1 MTDVPSFDLT
11 AEPWIPVLDLDGRE
25 RLLTPLDVVEQADR
39 LATIGGELPTT
50 GYALTRLLLAVLHRA
65 VQGPRDGEH
74 WRHLWEEP
82 GLPAGAVAEY
92 TQRWRDRWDLLH
104 PLTPFLQ
111 TAELRT
117 ADGKHSGLG
126 KLIADVPNGA
136 PLFTTRAGRS
146 LARIGH
152 AEAARWLVHAQAW
165 DISGIKTGVLDDD
178 RTKKGKLYP
187 LGVSWVG
194 RTGGVLVEG
203 RTLRDTLLLN
213 LMPYRD
219 EELPLGWGRPDDDL
233 PTWERAPLRPGP
245 EPDTYGQPRT
255 RPIGPADLYSW
266 PARRIR
272 FVADDEGVIGVVL
285 TYGDPLA
292 QQNAHTFEPMTGWR
306 RSPTQ
311 EKALKQPLVYMP
323 RQHSVERVFWRG
335 LAALLPVAATTWTGK
350 DAAASLPPATLRWL
364 DVAQNQEW
372 LDPALP
378 VRMRI
383 VGVEY
388 GAKDSSV
395 DEIVADQMSSRVA
408 VLRADEGTLGEQA
421 VVAVRRCE
429 DAVKALKNLAGN
441 LVRAAGGD
449 GDGPRVRAEEI
460 AFAALDAPFRRW
472 VSGLEPGSDLGEVQ
486 QEWQVDVARIVRQLA
501 EELVEQ
507 SGPAAWRGRMV
518 QNRHVD
524 AGLADAWFR
533 AALRTA
539 LPLAHPDE
547 PPAHRKK
554 AS

>member
-25 RLLTPLDVVEQADR
+25 RVLTPLDVVQQADR

-82 GLPAGAVAEY
+82 RLPVGAVAEY
-92 TQRWRDRWDLLH
+92 LQHWRDRWDLLH

-117 ADGKHSGLG
+117 ADGKHSGLS

-146 LARIGH
+146 LARMGH

-187 LGVSWVG
+187 LGVSWLG

-213 LMPYRD
+213 LLPYRD
-219 EELPLGWGRPDDDL
+219 EELPLGWGRPDGDL
-233 PTWERAPLRPGP
+233 PTWERAPLRPGV
-245 EPDTYGQPRT
+245 EPDVFGQPRT
-255 RPIGPADLYSW
+255 RPAGPADLYTWS
-266 PARRIR
+266 ARRIR
-272 FVADDEGVIGVVL
+272 LVADEDGVIGVVL

-292 QQNAHTFEPMTGWR
+292 QQNAHTFEPMTAWR

-323 RQHSVERVFWRG
+323 RRHSVERVFWRG
-335 LAALLPVAATTWTGK
+335 LAALLPVAASTWTGRE
-350 DAAASLPPATLRWL
+350 AADFLPPTSLNWL
-364 DVAQNQEW
+364 YVAQNQDW

-378 VRMRI
+378 VRVRI

-388 GAKDSSV
+388 GAQDSSV
-395 DEIVADQMSSRVA
+395 EEIVADQMSSRVA

-429 DAVKALKNLAGN
+429 EAVKALKNLAGN

-449 GDGPRVRAEEI
+449 GDGPRARAEEI

-486 QEWQVDVARIVRQLA
+486 RAWQVDIARIVRQLA

-507 SGPAAWRGRMV
+507 SGPAAWRGRV
-518 QNRHVD
+518 VLGRHVD

-547 PPAHRKK
+547 PSAHPKE

>member
-11 AEPWIPVLDLDGRE
+11 TEPWIPVLDLDGRE
-25 RLLTPLDVVEQADR
+25 CLLTPLEVVEQANR

-74 WRHLWEEP
+74 WQRLWDEP
-82 GLPAGAVAEY
+82 GLPAGAVADY
-92 TQRWRDRWDLLH
+92 LQRWRGRWDLLH

-111 TAELRT
+111 TADLRT
-117 ADGKHSGLG
+117 AKGEHSQLS

-146 LARIGH
+146 LNRIGH

-165 DISGIKTGVLDDD
+165 DISGIKTGVLDDA
-178 RTKKGKLYP
+178 RTNGGRIYP
-187 LGVSWVG
+187 LGVSWGG

-203 RTLRDTLLLN
+203 PSLRDTLLLN
-213 LMPYRD
+213 LLPYRD
-219 EELPLGWGRPDDDL
+219 EELSLGWGRPDDDL
-233 PTWERAPLRPGP
+233 PAWEREPARPGP
-245 EPDTYGQPRT
+245 EPDAFGQPRT
-255 RPIGPADLYSW
+255 RPTGPADLYTW

-272 FVADDEGVIGVVL
+272 LVSGEDGVTGVVL
-285 TYGDPLA
+285 TYGNPLA
-292 QQNAHTFEPMTGWR
+292 QQNAHTFEPMTAWR

-323 RQHSVERVFWRG
+323 RRHSVERVFWRG
-335 LAALLPVAATTWTGK
+335 LAALLPVAASTWTGR
-350 DAAASLPPATLRWL
+350 DAADSQPPATLRWL

-388 GAKDSSV
+388 GAQDSSV
-395 DEIVADQMSSRVA
+395 EEIVSDQMSSRVA

-429 DAVKALKNLAGN
+429 EAVKALKNLAGN

-449 GDGPRVRAEEI
+449 GDGPRARAEEI

-472 VSGLEPGSDLGEVQ
+472 MSGLVPGSDLSVVQ
-486 QEWQVDVARIVRQLA
+486 QQWQLDVARIVRQLA

-507 SGPAAWRGRMV
+507 SGPAAWRGRV
-518 QNRHVD
+518 VLGRHVD

-547 PPAHRKK
+547 PSAHRKE